1 MTLNRSIR
9 LALPVALLAGALAA
23 GTAHAYRFIQNT
35 SVGRTSAGALVTCT
49 NPTGFT
55 HWTHANISWRLNTAN
70 QGSGKATAVQGALAA
85 WTNVS
90 SAPHNLT
97 YAGTTTTGFT
107 TNGTN
112 TILWANGNGCTGGCL
127 AITALVLASGQV
139 ITETDISFNNSYAWN
154 TNGAD
159 YDVQAVCTHE
169 VGHTLGLH
177 HTNVTSTPR
186 PTMYAYYFGTGGR
199 SLESDD
205 RSGLQCSASRY
216 PLSEPQQIVQDG
228 AGNESLA
235 PAGGAPALTLASR
248 PRPGG
253 ALLRFAL
260 IREGEVKVQVFD
272 IAGRRVAT
280 LVDGFR
286 AAGEHEIAWD
296 GTGEAGRVGSGMYFA
311 RITSADQQARA
322 TVILAE

>member
-1 MTLNRSIR
+1 MTHHRSIR
-9 LALPVALLAGALAA
+9 LVLPAALLAVALAA

-35 SVGRTSAGALVTCT
+35 GVGRFSAGALVTCS

-55 HWTHANISWRLNTAN
+55 HWTTANIPWRLNTAN
-70 QGSGKATAVQGALAA
+70 QGSGKTTAISSALAS
-85 WTNVS
+85 WTAVS

-97 YAGTTTTGFT
+97 YAGTTTSGFV
-107 TNGTN
+107 TNGVN
-112 TILWANGNGCTGGCL
+112 TVLWANGNGCTGGCL
-127 AITALVLASGQV
+127 AITALVLASGPP
-139 ITETDISFNNSYAWN
+139 ITETDISFNNSYSWN
-154 TNGAD
+154 TNGTD
-159 YDVQAVCTHE
+159 YDVQAVATHE
-169 VGHTLGLH
+169 FGHTLGLH

-216 PLSEPQQIVQDG
+216 PLSEAQQIVQ
-228 AGNESLA
+228 
-235 PAGGAPALTLASR
+235 GGADTQSMQPLSTELALTLASR

-253 ALLRFAL
+253 ALLRFAVP
-260 IREGEVKVQVFD
+260 REGNVKLQVFD
-272 IAGRRVAT
+272 IAGRRIAT

-286 AAGEHEIAWD
+286 TVGEHEIAWD

-311 RITSADQQARA
+311 RITGAGEQARA